1 MCCIDWL
8 FDKSEKRYILNG
20 HRIGLYQL
28 ISTFRKSEPKN
39 IERKR
44 FGFLNDI
51 EIGESTLDPRN
62 RKLLRYTTEDITREI
77 EEMRQVNDDKF
88 TLIKD
93 IDISQYEF

>member
-1 MCCIDWL
+1 MVIRL
-8 FDKSEKRYILNG
+8 VSM
-20 HRIGLYQL
+20 
-28 ISTFRKSEPKN
+28 FRKSEPKN
-39 IERKR
+39 IERAK
-44 FGFLNDI
+44 GLGSLNDI